1 MTIRRVLVV
10 WGGGGLRA
18 PWYRRRRRVLV
29 VWGGARRSGPMIG
42 RMHPAA
48 VVLIIALAILALD
61 RLGLW
66 AESRGWIY
74 WRRRRPEASGAVLNP
89 LVDVFQPGHVH
100 VVEAQ
105 WDRDVLVRTDA
116 AGAGRPDPESEP
128 GLD

>member
-1 MTIRRVLVV
+1 
-10 WGGGGLRA
+10 
-18 PWYRRRRRVLV
+18 
-29 VWGGARRSGPMIG
+29 MIG

-48 VVLIIALAILALD
+48 VVLIIVLAVLALD

-105 WDRDVLVRTDA
+105 RDRDVLVRTDA
-116 AGAGRPDPESEP
+116 AGAGRPDPESAS

>member
-1 MTIRRVLVV
+1 MTVRRVLVV
-10 WGGGGLRA
+10 R
-18 PWYRRRRRVLV
+18 
-29 VWGGARRSGPMIG
+29 GGARRSGPMIG

-48 VVLIIALAILALD
+48 VVLIIALAVLALD

-105 WDRDVLVRTDA
+105 QDRDVLVCTDV
-116 AGAGRPDPESEP
+116 AGAGRPDSEL
-128 GLD
+128 GGA

>member
-1 MTIRRVLVV
+1 MTVRRVLVV
-10 WGGGGLRA
+10 R
-18 PWYRRRRRVLV
+18 
-29 VWGGARRSGPMIG
+29 GGARRSGPMIG
-42 RMHPAA
+42 CMHPAA
-48 VVLIIALAILALD
+48 VVLIIALAVLALD

-105 WDRDVLVRTDA
+105 QDRDVLVCTDV
-116 AGAGRPDPESEP
+116 AGAGRPDSEL
-128 GLD
+128 GGA

>member
-1 MTIRRVLVV
+1 M
-10 WGGGGLRA
+10 
-18 PWYRRRRRVLV
+18 
-29 VWGGARRSGPMIG
+29 GAGRFDGVRSGFYDR
-42 RMHPAA
+42 RMRPVV
-48 VVLIIALAILALD
+48 VVLALALAVLALD

-105 WDRDVLVRTDA
+105 QDRDVLVRTDA
-116 AGAGRPDPESEP
+116 ASAGRPDPESAP
-128 GLD
+128 GRD

>member
-1 MTIRRVLVV
+1 MTVRRVLVV
-10 WGGGGLRA
+10 RA
-18 PWYRRRRRVLV
+18 GRA
-29 VWGGARRSGPMIG
+29 ARGPMIG

-48 VVLIIALAILALD
+48 VVLIIALAVLALD

-105 WDRDVLVRTDA
+105 QDRDVLVRTDA
-116 AGAGRPDPESEP
+116 AGAGRPDPESAP
-128 GLD
+128 GRD

>member
-1 MTIRRVLVV
+1 MVR
-10 WGGGGLRA
+10 
-18 PWYRRRRRVLV
+18 
-29 VWGGARRSGPMIG
+29 GGARRSGAYDRLHAPG
-42 RMHPAA
+42 SS
-48 VVLIIALAILALD
+48 VLIIALAVLALD

-105 WDRDVLVRTDA
+105 QDRDVLVRTDA
-116 AGAGRPDPESEP
+116 AGAGRPDPESAS
-128 GLD
+128 GRD

>member
-1 MTIRRVLVV
+1 MEAGR
-10 WGGGGLRA
+10 
-18 PWYRRRRRVLV
+18 
-29 VWGGARRSGPMIG
+29 ARRSGPMIG

-48 VVLIIALAILALD
+48 VVLIIVLAVLTLD

-105 WDRDVLVRTDA
+105 RDRDVLVRTDA
-116 AGAGRPDPESEP
+116 AGAGRPDPESAS